1 MERIRSLPAIL
12 YQRKIDVGVVLVWSV
27 SMSVMLMLNF
37 LTFYQVEQFTMAA
50 WNSPAF
56 APIEIIILAIV
67 GLIATIII
75 SDVKRVIFGYFTS
88 MALIYIISTLAVFVY
103 IWSVRELGL
112 ALGEIPY
119 GWEIALFSAV
129 VKVFGFM
136 FPIGFIFSLIGVVAG
151 TVISFV
157 VRNQ

>member
-1 MERIRSLPAIL
+1 
-12 YQRKIDVGVVLVWSV
+12 
-27 SMSVMLMLNF
+27 
-37 LTFYQVEQFTMAA
+37 
-50 WNSPAF
+50 
-56 APIEIIILAIV
+56 V
-67 GLIATIII
+67 GLVATLII
-75 SDVKRVIFGYFTS
+75 SDIKRVIIGYFTS

-136 FPIGFIFSLIGVVAG
+136 VPMGFIFSLMGAVAG
-151 TVISFV
+151 TVVSFM
-157 VRNQ
+157 VRNK